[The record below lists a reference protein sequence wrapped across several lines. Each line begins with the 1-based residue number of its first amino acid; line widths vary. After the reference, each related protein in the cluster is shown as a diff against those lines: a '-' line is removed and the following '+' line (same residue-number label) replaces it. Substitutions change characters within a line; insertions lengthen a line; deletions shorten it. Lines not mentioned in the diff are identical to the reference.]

1 MRYCN
6 RCVMPDTRPG
16 IKFDQNG
23 ICFPCLNS
31 ERRKF
36 IDWGKRLGELKSLC
50 DKYRGS
56 NGNYYDC
63 VIAVSGGKD
72 SHYQVYMMKEV
83 MNMNP
88 LLVSVD
94 NLSWTKTGRDN
105 FFNIRDA
112 FRCDCISL
120 NLSPDTARKL
130 CRKSFEKFG
139 SPNWYWDRAV
149 YVYPIRMAIN
159 MGIPLII
166 YGENIDYEYG
176 GGQTEETPSALEQ
189 INNNVAKSYDWSV
202 WLEDGEIT
210 MKDLNSC
217 VYPSDEEIIKAKLE
231 PVYLS
236 YFVHWDGYNN
246 YEISRKYGFKS
257 LNDTGEWNREG
268 YIEDYDQIDAIG
280 YLVHPWLKYPK
291 YGHARATDVS
301 CYWLRNGRITREEA
315 VKLVAEH
322 DSKLD
327 RKVLEDFLFFT
338 GYTEDEFWKIV
349 EKFYNPEIFRKEEG
363 KWVLKEPVYEGLGKL
378 NG

>member
-16 IKFDQNG
+16 IRFDENG
-23 ICFPCLNS
+23 VCFPCLNA
-31 ERRKF
+31 ERRKS
-36 IDWGKRLGELKSLC
+36 IDWDKRLDELKALC

-56 NGNYYDC
+56 NGDYYDC

-88 LLVSVD
+88 LLLSVD
-94 NLSWTKTGRDN
+94 NFSWTKTGRDN

-112 FRCDCISL
+112 FRRDCISL
-120 NLSPDTARKL
+120 NLSPDTARRL
-130 CRKSFEKFG
+130 YRKSFEKFG
-139 SPNWYWDRAV
+139 SPNWYWDKAV

-176 GGQTEETPSALEQ
+176 GSQTEETPSALGQ
-189 INNNVAKSYDWSV
+189 INNNVAGSYDWSV
-202 WLEDGEIT
+202 WLEDGDIT
-210 MKDLNSC
+210 RKDLNSC
-217 VYPSDEEIIKAKLE
+217 VYPSEEEIMKAKLE

-236 YFVHWDGYNN
+236 YFVNWNGYNN
-246 YEISRKYGFKS
+246 FKIARKYGFKS

-301 CYWLRNGRITREEA
+301 CYWVRNGRITRDEA

-322 DSKLD
+322 DNKLD
-327 RKVLEDFLFFT
+327 RRALEDFLSFT
-338 GYTEDEFWKIV
+338 GYTEDEFWEIV
-349 EKFYNPEIFRKEEG
+349 EKFYNPEIFKKVEG
-363 KWVLKEPVYEGLGKL
+363 KWMLKEPIYGCLEK
-378 NG
+378 

>member
-16 IKFDQNG
+16 IRFDENG
-23 ICFPCLNS
+23 VCFPCLNA
-31 ERRKF
+31 ERRKS
-36 IDWGKRLGELKSLC
+36 IDWDKRLDELKALC

-56 NGNYYDC
+56 NGDYYDC

-88 LLVSVD
+88 LLLSVD
-94 NLSWTKTGRDN
+94 NFSWTKTGRDN

-112 FRCDCISL
+112 FRRDCISL
-120 NLSPDTARKL
+120 NLSPDTARRL
-130 CRKSFEKFG
+130 YRKSFEKFG
-139 SPNWYWDRAV
+139 SPNWYWDKAV

-176 GGQTEETPSALEQ
+176 GSQTEETPSALGQ
-189 INNNVAKSYDWSV
+189 INNNVAGSYDWSV
-202 WLEDGEIT
+202 WLEDGDIT

-217 VYPSDEEIIKAKLE
+217 VYPSEEEIMKAKLE

-236 YFVHWDGYNN
+236 YFVNWNGYNN
-246 YEISRKYGFKS
+246 FKIARKYGFKS

-301 CYWLRNGRITREEA
+301 CYWVRNGRITRDEA

-322 DSKLD
+322 DNKLD
-327 RKVLEDFLFFT
+327 RRALEDFLSFT
-338 GYTEDEFWKIV
+338 GYTEDEFWEIV
-349 EKFYNPEIFRKEEG
+349 EKFYNPEIFKKVEG
-363 KWVLKEPVYEGLGKL
+363 KWMLREPIYGCLEK
-378 NG
+378 

>member
-1 MRYCN
+1 
-6 RCVMPDTRPG
+6 
-16 IKFDQNG
+16 
-23 ICFPCLNS
+23 
-31 ERRKF
+31 
-36 IDWGKRLGELKSLC
+36 
-50 DKYRGS
+50 
-56 NGNYYDC
+56 
-63 VIAVSGGKD
+63 
-72 SHYQVYMMKEV
+72 
-83 MNMNP
+83 MNP

-94 NLSWTKTGRDN
+94 NLSWTKIGRDN

-327 RKVLEDFLFFT
+327 RKALEDFLSFT
-338 GYTEDEFWKIV
+338 GYTEDEFWEIV
-349 EKFYNPEIFRKEEG
+349 EKLYNPEIFRKEEG
-363 KWVLKEPVYEGLGKL
+363 KWVLKEPVYECLGK
-378 NG
+378 